1 MAALQI
7 AERQVG
13 DVTVLDLW
21 GQITIGEAS
30 ETLRATIKQLIE
42 NGRTCVLL
50 HLGGVRQV
58 DSSGL
63 GSLVAVYTALQKVG
77 GDLKLVQL
85 SERLEDLMV
94 MTKLVT
100 VFDTYNDEAVALE
113 SFRPKAERIE
123 ATGTSSA

>member
-21 GQITIGEAS
+21 GQITLGDTS
-30 ETLRATIKQLIE
+30 ETLRATIKHLMD
-42 NGRTCVLL
+42 NGRTRVLL
-50 HLGGVRQV
+50 HLGGVHQV

-63 GSLVAVYTALQKVG
+63 GTLVAVYAGMQKSG

-85 SERLEDLMV
+85 SERLADLMV
-94 MTKLVT
+94 MTRLLT
-100 VFDTYNDEAVALE
+100 VFDTYTDEAGALE
-113 SFRPKAERIE
+113 SFGPRAPH
-123 ATGTSSA
+123 

>member
-7 AERQVG
+7 AERHVG

-21 GQITIGEAS
+21 GQITLGDSS
-30 ETLRATIKQLIE
+30 ESLRTTIKQLVE
-42 NGRTCVLL
+42 NGRKRVLL
-50 HLGGVRQV
+50 HLGGVHQV

-63 GSLVAVYTALQKVG
+63 GCLVAVYTGLQKSG

-94 MTKLVT
+94 MTKLLT
-100 VFDTYNDEAVALE
+100 VFDTYKDEAVALE
-113 SFRPKAERIE
+113 SFRPTA
-123 ATGTSSA
+123 AH

>member
-21 GQITIGEAS
+21 GQITIGETS
-30 ETLRATIKQLIE
+30 EALRATIKHLIE
-42 NGRTCVLL
+42 NGHTRVLL
-50 HLGGVRQV
+50 HLGGVHQV

-63 GSLVAVYTALQKVG
+63 GTLVAVYTGMQKSG

-85 SERLEDLMV
+85 SQRLEDLMV
-94 MTKLVT
+94 MTKLLT
-100 VFDTYNDEAVALE
+100 VFDTYNDEAAALK
-113 SFRPKAERIE
+113 SFTTP
-123 ATGTSSA
+123 

>member
-21 GQITIGEAS
+21 GQITLGDAC
-30 ETLRATIKQLIE
+30 ETLRTTIKHLVE
-42 NGRTCVLL
+42 NGHTRVLL
-50 HLGGVRQV
+50 HLGGVHQV

-63 GSLVAVYTALQKVG
+63 GSLVAVYAGLQKSG

-85 SERLEDLMV
+85 SERLENLMV
-94 MTKLVT
+94 MTKLLT
-100 VFDTYNDEAVALE
+100 VFDTYKDEAVALE
-113 SFRPKAERIE
+113 SFRPKA
-123 ATGTSSA
+123 AH

>member
-21 GQITIGEAS
+21 GQITIGDSS
-30 ETLRATIKQLIE
+30 ETLRATIKQLVE
-42 NGRTCVLL
+42 NGHTRVLL
-50 HLGGVRQV
+50 HLGGVHQV
-58 DSSGL
+58 DSCGL
-63 GSLVAVYTALQKVG
+63 GSLVAVCSGVRKSG

-85 SERLEDLMV
+85 SQRLEDLMV
-94 MTKLVT
+94 MTKLLT

-113 SFRPKAERIE
+113 SFRR
-123 ATGTSSA
+123 

>member
-21 GQITIGEAS
+21 GQITIGDAS
-30 ETLRATIKQLIE
+30 ERLRTTVKELIE
-42 NGRTCVLL
+42 NGRTRVLL
-50 HLGGVRQV
+50 HLGGVHQV

-63 GSLVAVYTALQKVG
+63 GSLVAIYTGLHKCG

-85 SERLEDLMV
+85 SDRLEDLMV
-94 MTKLVT
+94 MTKLVS
-100 VFDTYNDEAVALE
+100 VFDCYKDEAEAVE
-113 SFRPKAERIE
+113 SFQSRPVD
-123 ATGTSSA
+123 

>member
-7 AERQVG
+7 VERQVG

-21 GQITIGEAS
+21 GPITIGDAS
-30 ETLRATIKQLIE
+30 ETLRATIKQLSE
-42 NGRTCVLL
+42 SGRTRVLL
-50 HLGGVRQV
+50 HLGGVHQV

-63 GSLVAVYTALQKVG
+63 GCLVAGYMALRKSG

-94 MTKLVT
+94 MTKLIT
-100 VFDTYNDEAVALE
+100 VFDIYKDEAVALE
-113 SFRPKAERIE
+113 SFQPNAEF
-123 ATGTSSA
+123 

>member
-21 GQITIGEAS
+21 GQITLGDSS
-30 ETLRATIKQLIE
+30 ETLRATIKQLME
-42 NGRTCVLL
+42 NGHTRVLL
-50 HLGGVRQV
+50 HLGGVHQV

-63 GSLVAVYTALQKVG
+63 GSLVAIYAGMRKCG

-94 MTKLVT
+94 MTRLLT
-100 VFDTYNDEAVALE
+100 VFDTYKDEAGALQ
-113 SFRPKAERIE
+113 SFAP
-123 ATGTSSA
+123 

>member
-13 DVTVLDLW
+13 EVTVLDCW
-21 GQITIGEAS
+21 GQITIGDAS
-30 ETLRATIKQLIE
+30 ETLRAKIKDLID
-42 NGRTCVLL
+42 NDRKRVLL
-50 HLGGVRQV
+50 HLGGVHQV

-63 GSLVAVYTALQKVG
+63 GSLVAVYMAVQKCG

-85 SERLEDLMV
+85 SDRLEDLMV

-100 VFDTYNDEAVALE
+100 VFDTYKDEAVALE
-113 SFRPKAERIE
+113 SFKP
-123 ATGTSSA
+123 THH

>member
-13 DVTVLDLW
+13 EVTVLDCW
-21 GQITIGEAS
+21 GQITIGDAS
-30 ETLRATIKQLIE
+30 ETLRAKIKDLID
-42 NGRTCVLL
+42 NDRKRVLL
-50 HLGGVRQV
+50 HLGGVHQV

-63 GSLVAVYTALQKVG
+63 GSLVAVYTAVQKCG

-85 SERLEDLMV
+85 SDRLEDLMV

-100 VFDTYNDEAVALE
+100 VFDTYKDEAVALE
-113 SFRPKAERIE
+113 SFKPAHH
-123 ATGTSSA
+123 